1 MKTKFYLLSLLT
13 VVISLAN
20 TNAQIWVGDLKETGT
35 LISGGSTTSANL
47 KSIWIGEVFTG
58 RIIQIDLYPL
68 QKEYGIY
75 DYTVNSMQVVGKK
88 GAIYWSMVN
97 SFSEAD
103 QTFFAYD
110 SLQGVL
116 TPIQP
121 GGRFDPLLFPK
132 TSKGNRLWGAY
143 DKDNIYNN
151 QLYQGTRTLT
161 LDLKKTQLYNF
172 YEFTVEEAANLI
184 IKFYEGLGYTK
195 YTN

>member
-1 MKTKFYLLSLLT
+1 M
-13 VVISLAN
+13 
-20 TNAQIWVGDLKETGT
+20 
-35 LISGGSTTSANL
+35 
-47 KSIWIGEVFTG
+47 FTG
-58 RIIQIDLYPL
+58 RIIQIDLYPI

-75 DYTVNSMQVVGKK
+75 DYSVNSMQVVGKK

-110 SLQGVL
+110 SLQGLL

-132 TSKGNRLWGAY
+132 TSKGNRLWGTY

-151 QLYQGTRTLT
+151 QIYQGTRTLT

-184 IKFYEGLGYTK
+184 IKFYESLGYTK